1 MERKASSAKN
11 ALDSKSKKRPLKNGE
26 MDISNTIINI
36 MTLCIT
42 YLTFF
47 DMCIISYHQ
56 LYFILING
64 FIFNY
69 VIKYANNRIIKAN
82 IG

>member
-1 MERKASSAKN
+1 MERRASSAKN

-47 DMCIISYHQ
+47 DMCIISYH
-56 LYFILING
+56 
-64 FIFNY
+64 
-69 VIKYANNRIIKAN
+69 
-82 IG
+82 